1 MNSLDPRKIHRLIN
15 VGFALT
21 AVILVAVV
29 FLFGPSGQINKIK
42 AARANNAVA
51 AQINKVIAK
60 QDAEDAGIK
69 HLTLTSQSTKLTTG
83 QVGVSY
89 NTVLKT
95 SGEISGDSMGPFT
108 CQTVSGKWPKG
119 MRLDSYEGRVWG
131 HPDDAGKYELKIMVT
146 DSVGP
151 DYYDLTLVIKHAS

>member
-15 VGFALT
+15 AGFALT

-42 AARANNAVA
+42 AARANKAVA
-51 AQINKVIAK
+51 AQINKVIAE
-60 QDAEDAGIK
+60 QDAEDAGLK

-83 QVGVSY
+83 QVGVAY
-89 NTVLKT
+89 NTVLKMY
-95 SGEISGDSMGPFT
+95 GENMGPFDW
-108 CQTVSGKWPKG
+108 QTVSGKWPKG

-131 HPDDAGKYELKIMVT
+131 RPDDAGTYKLKIRVT
-146 DSVGP
+146 DGIGMSS
-151 DYYDLTLVIKHAS
+151 DYDLTLVIKPAS